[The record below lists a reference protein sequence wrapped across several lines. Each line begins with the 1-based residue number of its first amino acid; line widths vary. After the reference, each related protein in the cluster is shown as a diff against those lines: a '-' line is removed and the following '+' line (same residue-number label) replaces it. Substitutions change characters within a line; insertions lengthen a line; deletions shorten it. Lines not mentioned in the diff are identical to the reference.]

1 MSMDHHLYFR
11 AITEQIP
18 TGYINDDLFV
28 NIIKSHI
35 DKQNIIDNSIKHI
48 IIDRPEL
55 YKRLKKYNIPIICIA
70 YSEAMRIQFGRYGA
84 DIDFVIF
91 YDEISYK
98 TDTDLWLSHIS
109 NEIDNMGFFKDC
121 IIIANPPYT
130 GSHKSQIYPKFYN
143 WAIQSGAKKVCMIFP
158 RGWQDP
164 KSKNGL
170 EIMNNREIKE
180 DRQIVYIDNVQ
191 DVFKNISGAKLVN
204 IIYWKKG
211 YDNGLNG
218 EQLIY
223 TNHSDPQRKRL
234 PIEEAEK
241 LLEIEEISR
250 IVKSYTKFSSMEST
264 VSRLKPYGLRT
275 DFFKDPKKYGLAAPN
290 EIRTSDDDI
299 LIYGNHGVRYID
311 KMYELPINGK
321 INDHKNKYKVFYS
334 QGWGGMNGEYLG
346 GTYADIIIGYPN
358 EICTETYIETGKFD
372 NLELAR
378 CHAKYLMTKFARCL
392 LMDNKISHLCCQSA
406 WKSVPIQNYTEDFWK
421 SDIDYIDECLF
432 DKYNLP
438 EHLREFIRK
447 NIQPRSTKNI
457 INYNE
462 SWDESHKFQIQT
474 IPQVQVHQVQV
485 HIDNN
490 QKDLEE
496 SLF

>member
-1 MSMDHHLYFR
+1 MNYMRLLENNYFNS
-11 AITEQIP
+11 IDNDMP
-18 TGYINDDLFV
+18 TAYINDDLFV
-28 NIIKSHI
+28 NMIESHI
-35 DKQNIIDNSIKHI
+35 DKQNVIDDSIKHI

-55 YKRLKKYNIPIICIA
+55 YKELKKYNIPIICIA
-70 YSEAMRIQFGRYGA
+70 YTELLKIQFGRYGA
-84 DIDFVIF
+84 DINFVIF

-98 TDTDLWLSHIS
+98 TDVDLWLSHIS
-109 NEIDNMGFFKDC
+109 NKIENMGFFKDS

-130 GSHKSQIYPKFYN
+130 GSHKLQIYPNFYK
-143 WAIQSGAKKVCMIFP
+143 WAIQSGAEKVCMIFP

-170 EIMNNREIKE
+170 EVMNTRKIKE
-180 DRQIVYIDNVQ
+180 DRQIVYIDNIQ
-191 DVFKNISGAKLVN
+191 NVFKNISGAKLIN

-211 YDNGLNG
+211 YNNGLNG

-223 TNHSDPQRKRL
+223 SDHKIPQIKRL
-234 PIEEAEK
+234 PIEEIKK
-241 LLEIEEISR
+241 LPEVIELVEII
-250 IVKSYTKFSSMEST
+250 KSQSKFNSMESMI
-264 VSRLKPYGLRT
+264 SRLKPYGLRT

-290 EIRTSDDDI
+290 ETRTNNDDI

-311 KMYELPINGK
+311 KDYTLPKNGK
-321 INDHKNKYKVFYS
+321 INNHKNKYKVFYS
-334 QGWGGMNGEYLG
+334 QGWGGMNGDYIG

-392 LMDNKISHLCCQSA
+392 LMDNKTSHLCCQSA

-421 SDIDYIDECLF
+421 YDDINDIDECLF

-447 NIQPRSTKNI
+447 NIQPRTVKNI

-462 SWDESHKFQIQT
+462 SWDESHKPQIHATQEN
-474 IPQVQVHQVQV
+474 QV
-485 HIDNN
+485 HINN
-490 QKDLEE
+490 EPKTPDEP
-496 SLF
+496 SFW